1 MFKMFGRSFLTL
13 KDFTY
18 EEIIFLLDLASDLK
32 EQKIIGKHKK
42 YLENKNIA
50 LIFEK
55 PSTRT
60 RCAFA
65 VACADCGAHSEY
77 LGKTEIQLGH
87 KESIEDTA
95 RVLGRM
101 FDGIEFRG
109 FSHRHVELLAKY
121 SGVPVWNGLTD
132 LDHPTQALADLMTI
146 REHLGDIRSIKLV
159 YVGDGRNNVANA
171 LMIAAAKTG
180 MNFVICAPR
189 ELYPDQKLV
198 NECTAFAK
206 ISGGTITISDNINSC
221 AQNADVIYT
230 DVWVSMGEEAQA
242 AERLSLLTPYQV
254 NNRVMKM
261 AKKDALFMHCLPAV
275 KGNEVTEDVFESD
288 NSVVFD
294 EAENRMHT
302 IKAVMVATLC
312 DDDKHFKF

>member
-13 KDFTY
+13 KDFSN
-18 EEIIFLLDLASDLK
+18 EEIMLLLDLAKVLK
-32 EQKIIGKHKK
+32 EQKKNGTHQK

-77 LGKTEIQLGH
+77 LGKSEIQLGH
-87 KESIEDTA
+87 KESIKDTA

-109 FSHRHVELLAKY
+109 SLHKHVEVLAQY
-121 SGVPVWNGLTD
+121 SGVPVWNGLTNS
-132 LDHPTQALADLMTI
+132 DHPTQALADLMTI
-146 REHLGDIRSIKLV
+146 RERFGTVKGIRMV

-171 LMIAAAKTG
+171 LMIAASKTG
-180 MNFVICAPR
+180 MEFGICAPR
-189 ELYPDQKLV
+189 ELLPNMKLV
-198 NECTAFAK
+198 AECKEFAK
-206 ISGGTITISDNINSC
+206 ISGAKIGGSDDVAKC
-221 AQNADVIYT
+221 VKNADVVYT
-230 DVWVSMGEEAQA
+230 DVWVSMGEEKKS
-242 AERLSLLTPYQV
+242 AERLDMLKPYQV
-254 NNRVMKM
+254 NEELMSY
-261 AKKDALFMHCLPAV
+261 AKKDAVFMHCLPAV
-275 KGNEVTEDVFESD
+275 KGNEVTEEVFESK
-288 NSVVFD
+288 NSIVFD

-312 DDDKHFKF
+312 DEE